1 MEGMLTKVMY
11 DIPSDPTIT
20 KVTITADCVNS
31 GAEPVVERDP
41 EKVLEYCR
49 ANINPGVYPE
59 YDAWYNNI
67 APGGKY
73 FGDMRYFYD
82 GWCKLEKVPHG
93 WKYTLCKPYRDRR
106 ERGAD
111 K

>member
-1 MEGMLTKVMY
+1 MY
-11 DIPSDPTIT
+11 YKKLFAGQREYGGDHYKIVKIYTQ
-20 KVTITADCVNS
+20 
-31 GAEPVVERDP
+31 ERDP

-49 ANINPGVYPE
+49 ANINPG
-59 YDAWYNNI
+59 I

>member
-1 MEGMLTKVMY
+1 MY
-11 DIPSDPTIT
+11 HKKLFAGQREYGGDHYKIVKIYTQ
-20 KVTITADCVNS
+20 
-31 GAEPVVERDP
+31 ERDP

-49 ANINPGVYPE
+49 TNINPGIYPD
-59 YDAWYNNI
+59 YDTWYNNI